1 MASTRVGFIGL
12 GDMGKPMAKNL
23 VGESFEAWV
32 YDVAPAPVAELAAL
46 GARAAASPAE
56 LAAACELIG
65 LCVRDDRDVESLLHG
80 EGGIL
85 AHARPGTIIAVHSTV
100 TQAGLMRWA
109 DEAAARGIH
118 LIDAPVTRGRL
129 GQPPRFICYLVG
141 GPAEVLER
149 CRPVFETSA
158 EAIIHAG
165 PLGAGAALKLCNNLI
180 TNLEFAAM
188 SEAMAIATRA
198 GLSLEVLADVGRG
211 NGVINERMLAFIGG
225 RAKLAGQPE
234 GSPAHGFFDAMGRL
248 AEKDLDAAIDSARA
262 LGVPV
267 PVTAFTRDRIH
278 AIYLDRNTEA

>member
-1 MASTRVGFIGL
+1 GFIGL

-23 VGESFEAWV
+23 VGDAFEAWV
-32 YDVAPAPVAELAAL
+32 HDVSPAPVAELVAL
-46 GARAAASPAE
+46 GAKAATSPAE

-80 EGGIL
+80 EGGLL
-85 AHARPGTIIAVHSTV
+85 ANARPGTVIAVHSTV
-100 TQAGLMRWA
+100 TQAGLLRWA
-109 DEAAARGIH
+109 GEAAARGIH

-188 SEAMAIATRA
+188 SEAMAIAGRA
-198 GLSLEVLADVGRG
+198 GLSLDVLAEVGRG

-225 RAKLAGQPE
+225 RAKLAGQAA
-234 GSPAHGFFDAMGRL
+234 GSAAHGFFDAMGRL

-267 PVTAFTRDRIH
+267 PVTACTRDRIRD
-278 AIYLDRNTEA
+278 IYLDRNTEA